1 MTKHIFL
8 KVYISL
14 PNQTLKDKRNC
25 NRFWGSY
32 IIFGFFCPTSAS
44 NVVIGQMI
52 FTSDILNFRG
62 AFHASTSGGEV
73 PTLFIVTAILPAV
86 LETLFQNC

>member
-1 MTKHIFL
+1 MREIATDFGEVTLFL
-8 KVYISL
+8 
-14 PNQTLKDKRNC
+14 D
-25 NRFWGSY
+25 
-32 IIFGFFCPTSAS
+32 FFCPTSAS

-86 LETLFQNC
+86 FETLFQNC